1 MKYAI
6 HQALL
11 EVEWTAQH
19 GCGRQTETPG
29 PVTNEVRNTPSTAT
43 TKGLLESAS
52 NVHCEMVIEMLCTA
66 TADPTQQYKST
77 RLKQVVAVPREGIPN
92 SNNDAATN
100 RANTNDPGQADS
112 TNTNN
117 ARFGIHETP
126 EYYNECNRVKRN
138 RNLFTADQNVNRR
151 SAIGTRQNPNG
162 GRRGLECPEER
173 DYYPY
178 WRPSPFLGIAY
189 LVDDPA
195 RCGSQQPLP
204 CGGANTPC
212 TNNEDTS
219 EARKDWVGNAQ
230 GLVAYSS
237 CVSTTPP
244 NKIPKTSNGLTGTA
258 RNLFNR
264 REWPNNKAACDTLGD
279 AFQWKPMLFHSQYD
293 PAKLKNFNAVATK
306 GEGWEET
313 KDKAAGR
320 LKLLQDTKE
329 AWIGYAENSETIAS
343 DFEYIEEEIKKVKKK
358 YNLQAAQDDLKK
370 RQDLYN
376 AAQKKQVNKEIK
388 AVSEKLE
395 VAGRFGSAVKQIEE
409 FAGNLNAFDV
419 ALKTLNDWMV
429 QATGELTA
437 IRDAAGSMLPEDRVA
452 RTMDLQEDVASKLE
466 VLKANTA
473 TEKELFPQGDKP
485 PQDARVYKDE
495 LNRIT
500 KSITELDAQTRKEC
514 DAYSEDVK
522 YWAEYR
528 TGIKEFSP
536 WLAECEKS
544 VTGGLSKPSD
554 LAEVKALNDKVGA
567 YDKTCLNYIKVLE
580 AAEAASKKMTTHAE
594 ADAEVAALKERYQKV
609 KKVSEEWV
617 KKVDTLMKEWVLLD
631 NTVTELNSWVAKD
644 KTSEGETSS
653 HWRRW
658 SRPWAS

>member
-1 MKYAI
+1 MGKEIYDMRHTKMAEWMENVEKSISRIMADKVYTSAEFKRERDNFHALCKDLERAEVKKWLQGILEILMAERGKEERSEQGSKLDAIITKHEELIPLVMKTQVMVDLYWKCYAYGDELKP
-6 HQALL
+6 H
-11 EVEWTAQH
+11 
-19 GCGRQTETPG
+19 
-29 PVTNEVRNTPSTAT
+29 
-43 TKGLLESAS
+43 
-52 NVHCEMVIEMLCTA
+52 IEFLDGIMLS
-66 TADPTQQYKST
+66 ST
-77 RLKQVVAVPREGIPN
+77 R
-92 SNNDAATN
+92 D
-100 RANTNDPGQADS
+100 
-112 TNTNN
+112 
-117 ARFGIHETP
+117 
-126 EYYNECNRVKRN
+126 
-138 RNLFTADQNVNRR
+138 
-151 SAIGTRQNPNG
+151 
-162 GRRGLECPEER
+162 
-173 DYYPY
+173 
-178 WRPSPFLGIAY
+178 IA
-189 LVDDPA
+189 P
-195 RCGSQQPLP
+195 
-204 CGGANTPC
+204 
-212 TNNEDTS
+212 
-219 EARKDWVGNAQ
+219 
-230 GLVAYSS
+230 S
-237 CVSTTPP
+237 CVENVDELIERQEKSLTQLETKRSVVKDLIEKGK
-244 NKIPKTSNGLTGTA
+244 KILENPDKPKFLEGNV
-258 RNLFNR
+258 
-264 REWPNNKAACDTLGD
+264 KKI
-279 AFQWKPMLFHSQYD
+279 Q
-293 PAKLKNFNAVATK
+293 
-306 GEGWEET
+306 EGWEET
-313 KDKAAGR
+313 KEKAAGR

-343 DFEYIEEEIKKVKKK
+343 DFEYCEEEIKKVKKK

-376 AAQKKQVNKEIK
+376 ADQKKNVDKEIK

-395 VAGRFGSAVKQIEE
+395 VAGRFGSAVKQIED
-409 FAGNLNAFDV
+409 FVANLNAFDV
-419 ALKTLNDWMV
+419 ALKSLNDWMV

-452 RTMDLQEDVASKLE
+452 RTMDLQEDIASKLQ

-473 TEKELFPQGDKP
+473 TEKELLPQGDKP
-485 PQDARVYKDE
+485 PQDAQDYKDE

-500 KSITELDAQTRKEC
+500 KYITDLDAQTRKEC

-554 LAEVKALNDKVGA
+554 LAEVKALNDKVTT

-644 KTSEGETSS
+644 KTSEGENQFSLEKMESTLGELKNIFKE
-653 HWRRW
+653 
-658 SRPWAS
+658 